1 MEREQIMSGSTDL
14 STEVFSSRTTYKGTR
29 PQFVKKLRKKRGDQ
43 GACPQRGHLLVERG
57 HQVDGLVRAL
67 PGLKVDD
74 NLHVVLETLCHEVLD
89 FGDSHSAV
97 VGREWVLGGEVE
109 LTQLGRKIIRK
120 VLRSPVFTWEKVSD
134 VTAPS
139 PSVILSTV
147 SS

>member
-1 MEREQIMSGSTDL
+1 MEREQIMSGSADL
-14 STEVFSSRTTYKGTR
+14 SIDVFSSRTIYRVTR
-29 PQFVKKLRKKRGDQ
+29 PQFVKKLWKKRGDQ

-109 LTQLGRKIIRK
+109 LTQLRKARIRRG
-120 VLRSPVFTWEKVSD
+120 LRSHIFT
-134 VTAPS
+134 
-139 PSVILSTV
+139 
-147 SS
+147 